1 MDLPARRVFMKRFS
15 TIGVPVLLFS
25 TGVYCGQVPVA
36 HANVYAY
43 ANHIVSTDSSLGGY
57 SAANWAGELNSNA
70 GYSFSS
76 PANGQTG
83 SGHYYLTP
91 FEPAWVTDAVSVPG
105 PVVLAT
111 VSPGATFVVQFSQS
125 FAASTSST
133 VNGGFTLG
141 IHTGVGITDTVPGN
155 SSNGYSGSGVA
166 GNPAT
171 TFNTR
176 ISYLAVGNGASW
188 VWYAGE
194 TLNSAGSTVLNTQWT
209 TPSST
214 LHTLQT
220 APPDAVVMTFNDP
233 SAYYASTA
241 VVPDG
246 ANNTVTPPAGT
257 PTADPSKD
265 FTGTLN
271 SFNGEDYSQVMATLA
286 GSAGG
291 DWFNLSNTGLGDV
304 TQIAFVVP
312 SGASNPMYVQAV
324 VGVVPEPASLS
335 LLAVGGLALLVRRR
349 FRPAL
354 RRGEH

>member
-1 MDLPARRVFMKRFS
+1 MKRFS
-15 TIGVPVLLFS
+15 TIGVPVLLLS
-25 TGVYCGQVPVA
+25 TGIYCGQVPVA

-43 ANHIVSTDSSLGGY
+43 ASQIVSTDSSLGGY
-57 SAANWAGELNSNA
+57 AAANWTGKLGSNA
-70 GYSFSS
+70 GYSYSS

-91 FEPAWVTDAVSVPG
+91 FEPAWVTDAAAASVPG

-111 VSPGATFVVQFSQS
+111 VSPGATFVLQFPNS
-125 FAASTSST
+125 FAASTSPT

-141 IHTGVGITDTVPGN
+141 IHTGVGITDN
-155 SSNGYSGSGVA
+155 STTATLSNGYSGSGLA
-166 GNPAT
+166 RNPAT

-176 ISYLAVGNGASW
+176 ISYLAVGNGSSW
-188 VWYAGE
+188 AWYAGE
-194 TLNSAGSTVLNTQWT
+194 TLNSTGSTVINTQWT

-214 LHTLQT
+214 LPTFQRIPSG
-220 APPDAVVMTFNDP
+220 AQEITFNDP
-233 SAYYASTA
+233 SAYYASTSVA
-241 VVPDG
+241 PDG
-246 ANNTVTPPAGT
+246 GNNTVTPPSDT
-257 PTADPSKD
+257 PLADPSRD

-271 SFNGEDYSQVMATLA
+271 SFNGEDYSQVMTTLA

-291 DWFNLSNTGLGDV
+291 DWFNLSNTDLNGI

-312 SGASNPMYVQAV
+312 SGASYPMYVQAV

-354 RRGEH
+354 RRSEH